1 MSDFTTPF
9 WGYFVGII
17 AMVGIVWCL
26 WLLYT
31 QRRWLGRSNAPPRRA
46 SGLLPPEGALLPRGG
61 PAAKDA
67 YQPADTGHVW
77 DGDLTELNNPVP
89 RWWTV
94 MYLLMCLFAVGYLLL
109 FPGLGHYAGTLGYT
123 SADDVRR
130 QQEAQDTAT
139 RPLYARYEA
148 MPVPEIAR
156 DSRALEIGQRLFL
169 NNCAQCHGSDAK
181 GAPGFPNLTDGD
193 WLYGGAPE
201 TILQTITKGRHGVM
215 PAWSGT
221 IDARTASDLAD
232 YVRSLSGLGVD
243 RSRIFNGK
251 DAYATYCVACHGVD
265 AKGNQALGAPNL
277 TDDVWLYGSSQR
289 TIEATI
295 LNGRDSRMPA
305 QEGVL
310 TPAQIRILTAWVWRQ
325 SNGNAN
331 GGGAASAAGNAG
343 DLARATASGKP

>member
-1 MSDFTTPF
+1 MSDFPTPF

-31 QRRWLGRSNAPPRRA
+31 QRRWLGRAPA
-46 SGLLPPEGALLPRGG
+46 N
-61 PAAKDA
+61 
-67 YQPADTGHVW
+67 QPADTGHVW

-94 MYLLMCLFAVGYLLL
+94 MYLLMCVFAVGYLVV

-123 SADDVRR
+123 SADDVRK
-130 QQEAQDTAT
+130 QQAAQETAT

-156 DSRALEIGQRLFL
+156 DTRALEIGQRLFL

-193 WLYGGAPE
+193 WLYGGSPE

-215 PAWSGT
+215 PAWQGV
-221 IDARTASDLAD
+221 IDARTASDIAD

-251 DAYATYCVACHGVD
+251 DAYGTYCVACHGVD

-305 QEGVL
+305 QEGIL

-325 SNGNAN
+325 SNGNAAA
-331 GGGAASAAGNAG
+331 GAGAAVNGTAG
-343 DLARATASGKP
+343 DADRNVASSKP